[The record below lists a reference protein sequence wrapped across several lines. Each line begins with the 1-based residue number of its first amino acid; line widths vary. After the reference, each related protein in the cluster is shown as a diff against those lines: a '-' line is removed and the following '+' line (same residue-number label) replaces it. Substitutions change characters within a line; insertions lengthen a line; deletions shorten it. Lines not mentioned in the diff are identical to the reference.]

1 VTGKRAYPFLATEK
15 GIRTLFSYREMPLF
29 FKKVLKQLLPHA
41 FCERYYPQWLKFLC
55 FTRWVIRPRLPKL
68 ENDAVN
74 LHLGCGFV
82 NHPKFI
88 NIDAMRAPH
97 IHYVRR
103 IEDLSLFKDNSVD
116 LIYASHCLEHFSHL
130 RIPRVLA
137 EWYRTIKPH
146 GILRLSVPDFD
157 LLINI
162 YQENHHD
169 INTILQP
176 LMGVQLGEYR
186 FHKTVF
192 TKNSLT
198 SLLHAAGFIEV
209 REWVPGSSELT
220 SFNDWSGRKL
230 SVNGKEYP
238 VSLNV
243 ESVK

>member
-1 VTGKRAYPFLATEK
+1 MLP
-15 GIRTLFSYREMPLF
+15 S
-29 FKKVLKQLLPHA
+29 FKKVLKKLLPQS
-41 FCERYYPQWLKFLC
+41 FCERYYPQWWKFLC
-55 FTRWVIRPRLPKL
+55 LTRWIIQPSFPKL
-68 ENDAVN
+68 GNEALY
-74 LHLGCGFV
+74 LHLGCGLV

-97 IHYVRR
+97 IHYIRN

-130 RIPRVLA
+130 RISQVLA
-137 EWYRTIKPH
+137 EWYRTLKPG

-162 YQENHHD
+162 YKENHND
-169 INTILQP
+169 IDTILHP
-176 LMGVQLGEYR
+176 LMGVQLSKYR

-198 SLLHAAGFIEV
+198 SLLHTTGFTEV

-220 SFNDWSGRKL
+220 TLIDCSGRKL

-238 VSLNV
+238 VSLNL